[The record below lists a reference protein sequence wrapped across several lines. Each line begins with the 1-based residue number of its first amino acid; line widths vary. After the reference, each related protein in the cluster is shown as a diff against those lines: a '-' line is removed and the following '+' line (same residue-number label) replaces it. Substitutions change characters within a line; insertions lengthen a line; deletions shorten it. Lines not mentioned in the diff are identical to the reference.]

1 VPHIAL
7 SLKQPWAALLAA
19 GRKTIEVRKWSTLK
33 RGTVLIHA
41 SRIPDP
47 RPYAWSL
54 VPAELREAAQ
64 LLGGLIGVGELT
76 ECRRYR
82 TPLLFGADQARHL
95 NDLDW
100 YQSGL
105 YGFVFTGLRPLPYVR
120 VPGWM
125 RFFEV
130 PDEVMAQP

>member
-1 VPHIAL
+1 VPHVAL

-19 GRKTIEVRKWSTLK
+19 GRKTIEVRKWSTPR

-41 SRIPDP
+41 SRVPDP
-47 RPYAWSL
+47 RDYAWSL
-54 VPAELREAAQ
+54 VPPELSEAAR
-64 LLGGLIGVGELT
+64 LLGGVVGVGELT

-82 TPLLFGADQARHL
+82 NPLAFVADQTSHL

-105 YGFVFTGLRPLPYVR
+105 YGFVFSNLRPLPYVH

-130 PDEVMAQP
+130 PDEVLTRP